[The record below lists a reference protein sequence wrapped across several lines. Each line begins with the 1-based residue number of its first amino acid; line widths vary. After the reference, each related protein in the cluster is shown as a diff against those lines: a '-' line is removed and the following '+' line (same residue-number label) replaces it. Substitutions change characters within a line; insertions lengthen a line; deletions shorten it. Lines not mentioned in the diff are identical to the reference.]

1 MSEISTANCVF
12 CILALCSLNVVYG
25 CFTDKKKKKKNHA
38 QYDFCDSSVSSREIV
53 SMFLVGQVSRLVE
66 NINIGIFSDTINVM
80 NVKFC
85 MTVLRIELYS

>member
-38 QYDFCDSSVSSREIV
+38 QYDLCDSSICSREIV

-85 MTVLRIELYS
+85 ITVLRIELYS